1 MALFRI
7 LRCFSQKWWNERERR
22 RKSFNPISAF
32 ISRLQIKTPFKDFF
46 SRFTLMD
53 DGLKGELKD
62 SSFSFLIYSVTTGTK
77 SGKQNTLNS
86 FSSYSRIPS
95 EIAPVPTVKRSNIWP
110 RHHHF
115 FYILAPLSVCG
126 MQHFLHF
133 RAWLTV
139 SLNLCFSYLSS
150 PNSKKQNDE
159 KLVGG

>member
-7 LRCFSQKWWNERERR
+7 LPCFSQKWWNERERR

-115 FYILAPLSVCG
+115 FLYSRSLKCLRNAAFSALSCMTHRQLKFV
-126 MQHFLHF
+126 FLLF
-133 RAWLTV
+133 II
-139 SLNLCFSYLSS
+139 S
-150 PNSKKQNDE
+150 
-159 KLVGG
+159 